1 MIVAMALS
9 KVFENF
15 TINVNNETINVNFYF
30 GDQKE
35 YNNWI
40 ANKMK
45 SNLQKYPLIWYVLA
59 PNERQKN
66 DTINIDSQLIL
77 FMGTQQNYNNVERYF
92 HNYKTYIEPLQIEIN
107 KLLLKN
113 PNIILK
119 ENPINNYDEP
129 NFGSGNNAELT
140 ITRNSATNPKNISI
154 DIVDARVLKIK
165 LNINANC
172 ILNN

>member
-1 MIVAMALS
+1 MIVAMALA

-45 SNLQKYPLIWYVLA
+45 SNSQKYPLIWYVLA

-66 DTINIDSQLIL
+66 GTIDIDSQLIL
-77 FMGTQQNYNNVERYF
+77 FMGTKQNYNNVERYY
-92 HNYKTYIEPLQIEIN
+92 HNYKTYLESLQIAIN
-107 KLLLKN
+107 KLLERH

-119 ENPINNYDEP
+119 ESPINNFDEP
-129 NFGSGNNAELT
+129 NFGSGNNAEFNKN
-140 ITRNSATNPKNISI
+140 NSVTNPKNISI

-165 LNINANC
+165 LNIDANC

>member
-1 MIVAMALS
+1 MIVAMALA

-45 SNLQKYPLIWYVLA
+45 RNSQKYPLIWYVLA

-66 DTINIDSQLIL
+66 NTIDIDSQLIL
-77 FMGTQQNYNNVERYF
+77 FMGTKQNYNNVERYF
-92 HNYKTYIEPLQIEIN
+92 HNYKTYLEPLQVAIN
-107 KLLLKN
+107 KLLEKH

-119 ENPINNYDEP
+119 ENPINNFDEP
-129 NFGSGNNAELT
+129 NFGSGNNAEFNKN
-140 ITRNSATNPKNISI
+140 NSITNPKNISI

-165 LNINANC
+165 LNIDANC

>member
-1 MIVAMALS
+1 MIVAMALA
-9 KVFENF
+9 KIFENF
-15 TINVNNETINVNFYF
+15 TINVNNQNINVNFYF

-45 SNLQKYPLIWYVLA
+45 SNSQKYPLIWYVLA

-66 DTINIDSQLIL
+66 STIDIDSQLIL
-77 FMGTQQNYNNVERYF
+77 FMGTKQNYNNVERYY
-92 HNYKTYIEPLQIEIN
+92 HNYKNYIETLHIAIN
-107 KLLLKN
+107 NLLEKH

-119 ENPINNYDEP
+119 ENPINNFDEP
-129 NFGSGNNAELT
+129 NFGSGNNAEFNK
-140 ITRNSATNPKNISI
+140 INSATNPKNISI

-165 LNINANC
+165 LNIDANC

>member
-1 MIVAMALS
+1 MIVAMALA
-9 KVFENF
+9 KIFEDF
-15 TINVNNETINVNFYF
+15 TINVNNETIAVNFYF

-45 SNLQKYPLIWYVLA
+45 SNSQKYPLIWYVLA
-59 PNERQKN
+59 RNERQN
-66 DTINIDSQLIL
+66 NGTIDIDSQLIL
-77 FMGTQQNYNNVERYF
+77 FMGTKQNYNNVERYY
-92 HNYKTYIEPLQIEIN
+92 HNYKTYIEILHISIN
-107 KLLLKN
+107 KLLEKH

-129 NFGSGNNAELT
+129 NFGSGNNGEFSKE
-140 ITRNSATNPKNISI
+140 NKVTNPKNISI
-154 DIVDARVLKIK
+154 DIVDARILKIK
-165 LNINANC
+165 LNIDANC